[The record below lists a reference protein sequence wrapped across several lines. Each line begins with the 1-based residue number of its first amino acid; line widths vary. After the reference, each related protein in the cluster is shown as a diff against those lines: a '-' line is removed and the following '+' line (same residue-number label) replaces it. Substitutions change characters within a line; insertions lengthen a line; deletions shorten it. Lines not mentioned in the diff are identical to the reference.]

1 MKVNLMRSFL
11 LAFFALASFALSA
24 QQTVNP
30 MIKSFGTVSTVPNAT
45 VTPDPNLDYKI
56 IVDVMTGAEDKTEVF
71 FSLNNVARLLNLHAM
86 AGVPKER
93 LHVVAAIHNAAVW
106 SVISDTLYK
115 ERFGVTNPH
124 TPLFKELIESGVKVV
139 VCDQSLIKQKIT
151 HDQLIDGIEVATSA
165 LTTLTEYQLRGYA
178 LLKF

>member
-1 MKVNLMRSFL
+1 MKINLMRSFL
-11 LAFFALASFALSA
+11 FAFFALASISLSA
-24 QQTVNP
+24 QQAVNP
-30 MIKSFGTVSTVPNAT
+30 LIKSFGTVSTVPNASF
-45 VTPDPNLDYKI
+45 TPDPSLDYKI
-56 IVDVMTGAEDKTEVF
+56 IVDVMSGGEDKSEVF

-93 LHVVAAIHNAAVW
+93 LHVVVAIHNAAVW
-106 SVISDTLYK
+106 SVLSDAPYK

-124 TPLFKELIESGVKVV
+124 TLLFNELIENGVKVV
-139 VCDQSLIKQKIT
+139 VCGQSLIKQKIT

>member
-45 VTPDPNLDYKI
+45 VTPDPSLDYKI

-115 ERFGVTNPH
+115 ERFG
-124 TPLFKELIESGVKVV
+124 
-139 VCDQSLIKQKIT
+139 
-151 HDQLIDGIEVATSA
+151 
-165 LTTLTEYQLRGYA
+165 
-178 LLKF
+178 

>member
-11 LAFFALASFALSA
+11 FAFFALASVSLSA
-24 QQTVNP
+24 QQAVNP
-30 MIKSFGTVSTVPNAT
+30 LIKSFGTVSTVPNAS

-56 IVDVMTGAEDKTEVF
+56 IVDVMTGGEDKSEVF
-71 FSLNNVARLLNLHAM
+71 FSLNNVARLLNLHIM

-93 LHVVAAIHNAAVW
+93 LHVVVAIHNAAVW
-106 SVISDTLYK
+106 SVITDAVYK
-115 ERFGVTNPH
+115 ERFGFDNPH
-124 TPLFKELIESGVKVV
+124 TPLFKEMLENGVKVV
-139 VCDQSLIKQKIT
+139 VCGQSLIKQKIT

>member
-11 LAFFALASFALSA
+11 FAFFSFASVGLSA
-24 QQTVNP
+24 QQAVNP
-30 MIKSFGTVSTVPNAT
+30 LIKSFGTVSTVPNAS

-56 IVDVMTGAEDKTEVF
+56 IVDVMTGGEDKSEVF
-71 FSLNNVARLLNLHAM
+71 FSLNNVARLLNLHIM

-93 LHVVAAIHNAAVW
+93 LHVVVAIHNAAVW
-106 SVISDTLYK
+106 SVITDAVYK
-115 ERFGVTNPH
+115 ERFGVDNPH
-124 TPLFKELIESGVKVV
+124 TPLFKEMSGNGVRIV
-139 VCDQSLIKQKIT
+139 VCGQSLIKQKIT

>member
-11 LAFFALASFALSA
+11 FTFCTLAFFTLSA

-30 MIKSFGTVSTVPNAT
+30 MIKSFGTVSTVPNAA
-45 VTPDPNLDYKI
+45 VTPDLSLDYKI
-56 IVDVMTGAEDKTEVF
+56 IVDVMTGGEDKTEVF

-93 LHVVAAIHNAAVW
+93 IHVVIAIHNAAVW

-115 ERFGVTNPH
+115 ERFGVHNPH
-124 TPLFKELIESGVKVV
+124 TPLFKELIENGVKVV
-139 VCDQSLIKQKIT
+139 VCGQSLIKQKIT

-178 LLKF
+178 LLRF